1 MCDRI
6 YCIVKIHRL
15 RVVIYGLF
23 GGNKKKSSQDR
34 FLQCLQLIINN
45 PTFVIQN
52 KDMMEL
58 DSSTSNG
65 TGSGWYEAPIE
76 FDLFCLAC

>member
-1 MCDRI
+1 M
-6 YCIVKIHRL
+6 
-15 RVVIYGLF
+15 
-23 GGNKKKSSQDR
+23 Q
-34 FLQCLQLIINN
+34 
-45 PTFVIQN
+45 T
-52 KDMMEL
+52 KDTIEL